1 MNIAIKRRHLRDQL
15 GDAIRDRIVRQR
27 LPANQSI
34 REHALASE
42 LGVSRTPVRETLLGL
57 ERDGLVKSVPGRGFV
72 VQPLS
77 AEEACQLYP
86 IVWTL
91 ERLAL
96 SNVTRVDPELIEK
109 LRLINRSLTTAAT
122 QDERIRRDADWHQC
136 LVSVSGNQRL
146 MAVLEGVKAS
156 IARYEHAYLD
166 ACGLGGQS
174 VDEHDHIVKMLEES
188 PAHAAQAIEAHWR
201 RGLEVIL
208 TAIGQAEL
216 PPQLHR
222 F

>member
-1 MNIAIKRRHLRDQL
+1 MSGTIERRHLRDRI

-34 REHALASE
+34 GENALASE

-57 ERDGLVKSVPGRGFV
+57 ERDGFVKSVPGRGFV

-77 AEEACQLYP
+77 AEEARQLYP

-96 SNVTRVDPELIEK
+96 SEVAEVQPELIAQ
-109 LRLINRSLTTAAT
+109 LRGINRSLSSVAT
-122 QDERIRRDADWHQC
+122 PQERIQKDADWHRC
-136 LVSVSGNQRL
+136 LVSASGNKRL

-156 IARYEHAYLD
+156 IARYEHAYVD
-166 ACGLGGQS
+166 ASGPCEDSLA
-174 VDEHDHIVKMLEES
+174 EHEHIAKLLERS
-188 PAHAAQAIEAHWR
+188 PALAAAAIEAHWR
-201 RGLEVIL
+201 RGLDVVL
-208 TAIGQAEL
+208 AAIEI
-216 PPQLHR
+216 
-222 F
+222 

>member
-1 MNIAIKRRHLRDQL
+1 MKVAIERRHLRDHL
-15 GDAIRDRIVRQR
+15 GEAIRDRIVRQR

-57 ERDGLVKSVPGRGFV
+57 ERDGFVKAVPGRGFV

-86 IVWTL
+86 IVWSL

-96 SNVTRVDPELIEK
+96 SEVTEVDPELIGQ
-109 LRLINRSLTTAAT
+109 LRLINQSLISAAT
-122 QDERIRRDADWHQC
+122 QEERIRRDADWHRC
-136 LVSVSGNQRL
+136 LVSVSGNPRL

-174 VDEHDHIVKMLEES
+174 VEEHEHIAKMLEED
-188 PAHAAQAIEAHWR
+188 PARAAEAIEAHWR

-208 TAIGQAEL
+208 TSIG
-216 PPQLHR
+216 
-222 F
+222 

>member
-1 MNIAIKRRHLRDQL
+1 MQMEQIIQRRHLRDQL
-15 GDAIRDRIVRQR
+15 SAAIRDRIVRQR

-34 REHALASE
+34 GEHALASE

-72 VQPLS
+72 VVPLS
-77 AEEACQLYP
+77 ADEARQLYP
-86 IVWTL
+86 IVWSL

-96 SNVTRVDPELIEK
+96 SEVTEVSPERIAQ
-109 LRLINRSLTTAAT
+109 LREINRRMASAAT
-122 QDERIRRDADWHQC
+122 PQDRIRIDADWHRC

-146 MAVLEGVKAS
+146 MAVLESVKAS

-166 ACGLGGQS
+166 ASGPCDQSLG
-174 VDEHDHIVKMLEES
+174 EHEHIVDLLETN
-188 PAHAAQAIEAHWR
+188 PALAAQAVEVHWR

-208 TAIGQAEL
+208 DSIG
-216 PPQLHR
+216 
-222 F
+222 